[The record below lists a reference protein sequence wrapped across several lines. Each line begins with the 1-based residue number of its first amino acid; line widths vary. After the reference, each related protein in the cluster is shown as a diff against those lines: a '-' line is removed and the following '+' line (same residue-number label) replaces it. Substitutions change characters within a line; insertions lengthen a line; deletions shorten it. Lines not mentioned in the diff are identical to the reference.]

1 MKSISFLIASGL
13 LVGAADW
20 AWSQSSSG
28 EPPKL
33 NLKSRS
39 GEGASGIAAEAA
51 ERLKA
56 ASESG
61 DLEKA
66 KLAAEQALKGKQD
79 LASKAKE
86 AAASLMKD
94 VDMDEKALREQ
105 GEAAMRA
112 AMKNL
117 SSEGKALLE
126 SKSDDPAATPVPM
139 PKPLQPLEEPKL
151 KTSPDKVTITA
162 RDSAYLD
169 KGSAIAVFV
178 GDVKVYH
185 PQFYLECE
193 ELELHMEQDAMGGG
207 ETKKAPVVNDA
218 ILADSGSGGSEKNE
232 TGGIKMAIAKGPQV
246 VIRKLSETGEVQ
258 VANCKEAT
266 FVSET
271 GEMTL
276 RVWPQVQRGQS
287 LQIASD
293 AGTIMILNKDGGL
306 RTVGPSRTEIVPPDE
321 AQDSTIPPVPSGD
334 R

>member
-1 MKSISFLIASGL
+1 MKSISQLILVSLLTTWAASA
-13 LVGAADW
+13 GA
-20 AWSQSSSG
+20 QSSSG

-39 GEGASGIAAEAA
+39 GEEAAGLAAQAA

-61 DLEKA
+61 GLEKA
-66 KLAAEQALKGKQD
+66 RLAAEELMKNEKD
-79 LASKAKE
+79 LAGKAKE
-86 AAASLMKD
+86 AAASLMKKAD
-94 VDMDEKALREQ
+94 VNEEELREQ
-105 GEAAMRA
+105 GEAAMKA

-117 SSEGKALLE
+117 SSEGKALLDSE
-126 SKSDDPAATPVPM
+126 NGTAAPSGAM
-139 PKPLQPLEEPKL
+139 PKPLQPLEEPTV
-151 KTSPDKVTITA
+151 KTPAGKVTIMA

-169 KGSAIAVFV
+169 NNSAIAIFV

-193 ELELHMEQDAMGGG
+193 ELELHMEKDAM
-207 ETKKAPVVNDA
+207 EAKSEDPASSSDA
-218 ILADSGSGGSEKNE
+218 ILAKPKSGGSSADE

-246 VIRKLSETGEVQ
+246 LIRKLSDTGEVQ

-266 FVSET
+266 FVSAT

-293 AGTIMILNKDGGL
+293 SGTIMILNKDGGL
-306 RTVGPSRTEIVPPDE
+306 RTVGPSRTEIVPPDSSPD
-321 AQDSTIPPVPSGD
+321 ASIPSAPLGD